1 MNGKK
6 LTAKLEPGQ
15 YARVE
20 TQWKKGD
27 TVELVF
33 PMGLSVRRWTVN
45 QNSASV
51 NYGPLTL
58 SLRIK
63 ERYEKRD
70 SRKTAIHDSNWIEG
84 ADPEKWPTYEI
95 YADSPWNYS
104 LILPDNN
111 STAGFE
117 VEKLAWPAD
126 NQPFAE
132 GAAPLAV
139 KAKGRRIPS
148 WTIDE
153 TDLTGVLPSA
163 RAARSETVED
173 IILVPMGAQRLR
185 ISAFPTSGE

>member
-1 MNGKK
+1 MAIQRGEPIIKNLFLFEKI
-6 LTAKLEPGQ
+6 LELLEFQ
-15 YARVE
+15 R
-20 TQWKKGD
+20 
-27 TVELVF
+27 L
-33 PMGLSVRRWTVN
+33 
-45 QNSASV
+45 
-51 NYGPLTL
+51 L
-58 SLRIK
+58 SL
-63 ERYEKRD
+63 
-70 SRKTAIHDSNWIEG
+70 SRT
-84 ADPEKWPTYEI
+84 
-95 YADSPWNYS
+95 
-104 LILPDNN
+104 
-111 STAGFE
+111 
-117 VEKLAWPAD
+117 